1 MIYEQFNQFSNVY
14 EINRNNI
21 MFPVISVHIAFKK

>member
-1 MIYEQFNQFSNVY
+1 MKNCNQFKTY

-21 MFPVISVHIAFKK
+21 TFPVISVHIAFKK